1 MLAYWGGLT
10 ADQIARRSNVP
21 LGTAKSRIRL
31 GLARLRLDFEP
42 AVAGELARL
51 ACSLRR
57 AVPVNASQFDQR
69 LLPVFLDGRE
79 PLVQDDWFDAHTH
92 IGQNDPDGRKATPE
106 EILGGLD
113 AAGHRR
119 AMLFAMHE
127 PDGYPAANDAVLAAA
142 AASEGRLVALARI
155 APNSED
161 AVAEARRCL
170 EAGARGF
177 KLHPRSDAFGLPHP
191 VVEEVVALAHERRAP
206 VLFHAGRGIP
216 HLGEAVV
223 DLARRY
229 PGARL
234 ILAHAGISDLGWI
247 ADDAAVLDNLFFD
260 TAWWNVADQLQLYAT
275 IPPGRILYAS
285 DMPYAPGSAGLL
297 RLPARGA
304 RGRPRSRRPALDRR
318 RRSWRA
324 WWPGRIPSTLGPG
337 AGPGRRGPARDRGR
351 ARGHLLRGRAAG
363 RLPRHGPVRA
373 DRPGAPGVPD
383 LPRRRR
389 PRAADATSTRC
400 WPSARRAPPRTPTC
414 PSRSCPRRCWRWS
427 SRAPRRRGCRP
438 SLCDARHRS
447 RRKTGYGHELLF
459 VPPSGLRRIGDRRGR
474 VGARR
479 RRSDGHRS
487 PRSMP
492 CPAGG

>member
-1 MLAYWGGLT
+1 M
-10 ADQIARRSNVP
+10 
-21 LGTAKSRIRL
+21 
-31 GLARLRLDFEP
+31 
-42 AVAGELARL
+42 
-51 ACSLRR
+51 
-57 AVPVNASQFDQR
+57 PVNASQFDQR

-106 EILGGLD
+106 EIIGGLD

-142 AASEGRLVALARI
+142 DASEGRFVALARI
-155 APNSED
+155 APNSDD

-170 EAGARGF
+170 EAGASGF

-285 DMPYAPGSAGLL
+285 DMPYGPGIFAAFCFLRVARAVGHAPDALRAIAGGQLARVVAGEDPLDVGPAPGVHAVGERVIEAERVVSYCSVSLQLAFRGLDTAEPISLARLACQTRRDGDVGSLLRYVDGLL
-297 RLPARGA
+297 TIAQEN
-304 RGRPRSRRPALDRR
+304 
-318 RRSWRA
+318 
-324 WWPGRIPSTLGPG
+324 
-337 AGPGRRGPARDRGR
+337 GR
-351 ARGHLLRGRAAG
+351 ARPDVPFAVMPATLLAMVIAG
-363 RLPRHGPVRA
+363 TPEVGT
-373 DRPGAPGVPD
+373 
-383 LPRRRR
+383 
-389 PRAADATSTRC
+389 PRAA
-400 WPSARRAPPRTPTC
+400 
-414 PSRSCPRRCWRWS
+414 
-427 SRAPRRRGCRP
+427 
-438 SLCDARHRS
+438 
-447 RRKTGYGHELLF
+447 
-459 VPPSGLRRIGDRRGR
+459 V
-474 VGARR
+474 
-479 RRSDGHRS
+479 
-487 PRSMP
+487 
-492 CPAGG
+492 